1 MHHCMWDTAHT
12 LHFSKDENGEVLLLF
27 DLLPPLLQP
36 LSALLMEVIAEVLE
50 PSTPGLSLL
59 LHLPII

>member
-1 MHHCMWDTAHT
+1 M
-12 LHFSKDENGEVLLLF
+12 LLLF